1 MKKDKSME
9 KKIYKETIN
18 FGYNSVMEFLMTKT
32 KAFKE
37 FQEMSAFVTSI
48 YRGSNYPFF
57 VVDTN
62 LSIQYMNP
70 ACLKF
75 TGLKLPEISGKVACR
90 NIFDSDLCQGNCA
103 IQQAI
108 ITKRPVVGK
117 RVNVKDKSGE
127 RHTIIVNAGPL
138 VDMSGEVL
146 GGFEMWRDAMP
157 DAEMTS
163 RVNSLLSTVDD
174 YYRDMQELLARLD
187 DTLAHDAVKG
197 ERAKQI
203 TDQMKQQMGTLMNT
217 CRAMQR
223 SYCWSIVDCPPE
235 RQVQCP
241 AFPDNG
247 RNCWDIDYTWCDGQM
262 QGKAIEKTKKCA
274 QCRVHIERGERGGL
288 VILDSME
295 QGVSD
300 EPPALILD
308 LSPPGSVTGNT

>member
-1 MKKDKSME
+1 MKEEKSME

-18 FGYNSVMEFLMTKT
+18 FGNNSFVEFLMTKT

-48 YRGSNYPFF
+48 YRASNYPFF

-70 ACLKF
+70 ACLEF
-75 TGLKLPEISGKVACR
+75 TGLKLPEISDKMACR
-90 NIFDSDLCQGNCA
+90 DIFESDLCQGDCA

-108 ITKRPVVGK
+108 MTKRPVVGK
-117 RVNVKDKSGE
+117 RVNVKDKNGK
-127 RHTIIVNAGPL
+127 RHSIIVNAGAL

-163 RVNSLLSTVDD
+163 RLNSLMSNLDD
-174 YYRDMQELLARLD
+174 YCREMGELLEKLD
-187 DTLAHDAVKG
+187 DTLAHEAVKSEG
-197 ERAKQI
+197 GKRI
-203 TDQMKQQMGTLMNT
+203 INQMKQQMGTLMNT
-217 CRAMQR
+217 CHTMQR
-223 SYCWSIVDCPPE
+223 SDCWSFMNCPPE

-241 AFPDNG
+241 AFPNNG

-262 QGKAIEKTKKCA
+262 QGKALEKTKMCT
-274 QCRVHIERGERGGL
+274 QCRVY
-288 VILDSME
+288 ME
-295 QGVSD
+295 
-300 EPPALILD
+300 LR
-308 LSPPGSVTGNT
+308 NKN